1 MAKLVDAIFFNVT
14 MRLYCLRIVIVA
26 SVGVATMT
34 GVEISSPSYNL
45 ALIIWFILIPVLI
58 AVHHIIR

>member
-1 MAKLVDAIFFNVT
+1 MAKLVDAIFFNLA

-34 GVEISSPSYNL
+34 GVEIGSSYDFAS
-45 ALIIWFILIPVLI
+45 IWFILFPVLI
-58 AVHHIIR
+58 AVHHLIR

>member
-1 MAKLVDAIFFNVT
+1 MAKLVDAIFFNLA

-34 GVEISSPSYNL
+34 GIEIGFLNFASN
-45 ALIIWFILIPVLI
+45 FIMILFPVLI
-58 AVHHIIR
+58 AVHHLIR

>member
-1 MAKLVDAIFFNVT
+1 MAKLVDAIFFNLA

-34 GVEISSPSYNL
+34 GVEIIGSSYDFAS
-45 ALIIWFILIPVLI
+45 IWFILFPVLV
-58 AVHHIIR
+58 AVHHLIR